1 MKRVAFSAFVAFAL
15 FFLQLPVISSAAE
28 PVREKVDANIPMVA
42 TLNLCKSTTQLDC
55 IESVVIISGDGKRL
69 PARQTSP
76 ASEFEEDENKQ
87 RVESGES
94 TWEYTTSSG
103 VTNLFL
109 LSATLATPTY
119 VAAGSIDEV
128 GVVSPSESTTVAE
141 SETATEKVNI
151 DTRSFDPK
159 LSITGFFYEGDQSF
173 PSKKLLDA
181 ELLEVVVRTSWL
193 QIEETFL
200 PGKKSAI
207 NIDSIAG
214 GKKITLTGS
223 EVIQVMRRSCT
234 IEETV
239 EADKAAATS
248 KVCLTGGIKFY
259 TIEREDFEFLIL
271 HPKKDQESCQEKGF
285 KVTSTN
291 ASSFSLSDQN
301 RSNSIQFNISGY
313 GFRIDGSVNPGF
325 AIIRMPLSWI
335 SCRFPNSDLPIADT
349 FNVKVNSTDGSTK
362 PQNASAKAILAGT
375 LLEVTV
381 ENFTFAQTEIVI
393 EASAEHIVAK
403 KKQASEEKAAADK
416 AAADKAA
423 ADKAAADKAAA
434 DKAAADKAAAD
445 KLIVDAKA
453 AADLKAKQEAEAK
466 AAAELKAKQEAE
478 AKAAAELK
486 AKQEAELEA
495 AAEKLI
501 ADVKAAAD
509 AKAVSEKIIQDAKL
523 EAERILA
530 AAQAA
535 ATKKTTIT
543 CTKGK
548 LIKKVTAVKPKCP
561 VGYKVKK

>member
-1 MKRVAFSAFVAFAL
+1 
-15 FFLQLPVISSAAE
+15 
-28 PVREKVDANIPMVA
+28 VREKVDANIPMVA
-42 TLNLCKSTTQLDC
+42 ALNLCKTTTQLDC

-103 VTNLFL
+103 ATNSFV
-109 LSATLATPTY
+109 LSATLNTPTY

-141 SETATEKVNI
+141 SGTATDKVNI
-151 DTRSFDPK
+151 DTRFFDPK
-159 LSITGFFYEGDQSF
+159 LSIAGIFSKGDQSF

-181 ELLEVVVRTSWL
+181 ELLEVIVRTSWL

-207 NIDSIAG
+207 KIDSIAG

-223 EVIQVMRRSCT
+223 EVIQVTRQSC
-234 IEETV
+234 
-239 EADKAAATS
+239 S
-248 KVCLTGGIKFY
+248 KCLTGVVTFS
-259 TIEREDFEFLIL
+259 TIEKEEFEFLIL

-285 KVTSTN
+285 KVISTN

-313 GFRIDGSVNPGF
+313 GFRFDGSVNPGF

-335 SCRFPNSDLPIADT
+335 SCRFPTSDLPIADT

-403 KKQASEEKAAADK
+403 KKKQASEEKAAADK

-445 KLIVDAKA
+445 KAAADKA
-453 AADLKAKQEAEAK
+453 AAD
-466 AAAELKAKQEAE
+466 
-478 AKAAAELK
+478 
-486 AKQEAELEA
+486 
-495 AAEKLI
+495 
-501 ADVKAAAD
+501 KAAAD
-509 AKAVSEKIIQDAKL
+509 K
-523 EAERILA
+523 A
-530 AAQAA
+530 AAAM
-535 ATKKTTIT
+535 KKSTIT
-543 CTKGK
+543 CIKGK
-548 LIKKVTAVKPKCP
+548 LTKKVTAVKPVCP
-561 VGYKVKK
+561 AGYKKK

>member
-42 TLNLCKSTTQLDC
+42 ALNLCKTTTQLDC
-55 IESVVIISGDGKRL
+55 IESVVIISGDGKRS
-69 PARQTSP
+69 PALQTSP

-87 RVESGES
+87 RVESGAS
-94 TWEYTTSSG
+94 TWGYTTSSG
-103 VTNLFL
+103 TTNSFVLN
-109 LSATLATPTY
+109 ATLATPTY

-128 GVVSPSESTTVAE
+128 GVVSPPESTSVAE
-141 SETATEKVNI
+141 SGTATEKVNI
-151 DTRSFDPK
+151 DTRFFDPK
-159 LSITGFFYEGDQSF
+159 LSIAGIFSKGDQSF

-207 NIDSIAG
+207 KIDSIAG

-223 EVIQVMRRSCT
+223 EVIQVTRQSCVKCLTVTFFT
-234 IEETV
+234 IE
-239 EADKAAATS
+239 K
-248 KVCLTGGIKFY
+248 
-259 TIEREDFEFLIL
+259 EDFEFLIL

-285 KVTSTN
+285 KVISTN

-301 RSNSIQFNISGY
+301 RPNSIQFNISGY

-335 SCRFPNSDLPIADT
+335 SCQFPNSDLPIADT

-362 PQNASAKAILAGT
+362 PQNASVKAILAGT

-403 KKQASEEKAAADK
+403 KKQASEDKAAADK

-445 KLIVDAKA
+445 KA
-453 AADLKAKQEAEAK
+453 AAD
-466 AAAELKAKQEAE
+466 
-478 AKAAAELK
+478 
-486 AKQEAELEA
+486 
-495 AAEKLI
+495 
-501 ADVKAAAD
+501 KAAAD
-509 AKAVSEKIIQDAKL
+509 AKSKKL
-523 EAERILA
+523 
-530 AAQAA
+530 
-535 ATKKTTIT
+535 TTIT
-543 CTKGK
+543 CAKGK
-548 LIKKVTAVKPKCP
+548 LTKKVTAPSPKCP
-561 VGYKVKK
+561 SGYKKK

>member
-151 DTRSFDPK
+151 DTRFFDPK
-159 LSITGFFYEGDQSF
+159 LSIAGIFSKGDQSF

-223 EVIQVMRRSCT
+223 EVIQVTRQSC
-234 IEETV
+234 
-239 EADKAAATS
+239 S
-248 KVCLTGGIKFY
+248 KCLTGVVTFS
-259 TIEREDFEFLIL
+259 TIEKEEFEFLIL

-335 SCRFPNSDLPIADT
+335 SCRFPTSDLPIADT

-403 KKQASEEKAAADK
+403 KKQASEDKAAAEKAAAEKAAADK

-434 DKAAADKAAAD
+434 DKAAAAM
-445 KLIVDAKA
+445 
-453 AADLKAKQEAEAK
+453 
-466 AAAELKAKQEAE
+466 
-478 AKAAAELK
+478 
-486 AKQEAELEA
+486 
-495 AAEKLI
+495 
-501 ADVKAAAD
+501 
-509 AKAVSEKIIQDAKL
+509 
-523 EAERILA
+523 
-530 AAQAA
+530 
-535 ATKKTTIT
+535 KKSTIT
-543 CTKGK
+543 CIKGK
-548 LIKKVTAVKPKCP
+548 LTKKVTAIKPLCP
-561 VGYKVKK
+561 AGYKKK